1 MAKEE
6 KLFYHE
12 CRAAGIVFK
21 TADEWMD
28 WLAKNG
34 GNIRKPIAEHEGFQY
49 NVNDVCLNPR
59 ISASYKMDDYHHYEV
74 RTAKTQ
80 YGWTWGYNITLASS
94 GSSAPA
100 SYPSRYDNTA
110 IFYETEGQAA
120 QDALSFII
128 RQLEGK
134 PKTKATSMML
144 FYAKKQRADIVH
156 PQTEL
161 FPTGEEVQR

>member
-1 MAKEE
+1 MEEE

-12 CRAAGIVFK
+12 CRASGTVFK
-21 TADEWMD
+21 TVDEWTA
-28 WLAKNG
+28 WLAANG
-34 GNIRKPIAEHEGFQY
+34 GDVRKPVAEHYGFKF
-49 NVNDVCLNPR
+49 NINDVCVNPH
-59 ISASYKMDDYHHYEV
+59 IPASYKIDGYYHFEV

-80 YGWTWGYNITLASS
+80 FGWTWGYNITLATN
-94 GSSAPA
+94 GCGAPA

-134 PKTKATSMML
+134 PKSKNTSILL
-144 FYAKKQRADIVH
+144 FYAKKLRADIVH

-161 FPTGEEVQR
+161 FK